1 MRSAQS
7 RTEESLHPRWQTRCR
22 GRHLP
27 SQAPETKN
35 RVAPAISFS
44 ARTLALKESLKK
56 ASRSPDS
63 EIKPIEMAE
72 RKPGKDA
79 GHRLRRRRRVRLT
92 KISPEALIST
102 AINYTS

>member
-1 MRSAQS
+1 MADAVPRTPLAQS
-7 RTEESLHPRWQTRCR
+7 GAGNEE
-22 GRHLP
+22 P
-27 SQAPETKN
+27 SCSG
-35 RVAPAISFS
+35 ISFS

-63 EIKPIEMAE
+63 EIKPIEMSE

-102 AINYTS
+102 AIN